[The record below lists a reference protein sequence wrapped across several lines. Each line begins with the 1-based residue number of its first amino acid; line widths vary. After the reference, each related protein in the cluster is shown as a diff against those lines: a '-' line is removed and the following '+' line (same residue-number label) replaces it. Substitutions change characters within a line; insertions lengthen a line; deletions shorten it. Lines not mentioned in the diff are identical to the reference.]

1 MPCPDLIIV
10 NADIVTMDPLTPKAQ
25 ALAVSAGRVT
35 ALGTTA
41 AIRALAA
48 DGTRIVDAGGRL
60 VLPGFQDTH
69 IHLQDSGQG
78 YGQNADLSEVR
89 TIEELVET
97 MRTFGASHD
106 RPWVDGV
113 GWYTGIFTEDN
124 LDRHVLDRAVPD
136 RPCFILAS
144 DGHNA
149 CMNSRACDHVGLVK
163 GIADPP
169 NGHFVRDADGAPT
182 GMLHEDAIKWAD
194 ERMPQPTDDDFAF
207 GVKWAAALANRHGIT
222 GVLDASVADRHM
234 RVYDRLDKAGELTV
248 RVCATARVDPSET
261 AGGALARV
269 SAYRAAYQSEM
280 FTVHSAKFFLDGVL
294 ENRTAAMIDDYSD
307 GPGGNA
313 PLMFS
318 RAQVLELFTAFDA
331 ARFQLHVHVIGD
343 GACRAALDGFAAAR
357 HANGRWPSLHQVAH
371 VQCIDPADIPR
382 FHELG
387 AMMNIQPL
395 WARHEP
401 SVTDIA
407 LPMVGEDRGK
417 WMYAFRS
424 LIDAGARYALSSDWG
439 VSTLNPFEI
448 METAITR
455 QPPGRPPNHPVF
467 LPEQRMT
474 REECVTGYTIHAAQ
488 AAWREA
494 DTGSLT
500 PGKYADIIIL
510 DRDIFTCDAYEIGD
524 TEVLL
529 TLLAGKEVHRSE
541 RLALQAGATATA

>member
-1 MPCPDLIIV
+1 MPAPDLIII
-10 NADIVTMDPLTPKAQ
+10 NANIVTMDPLTPRAE
-25 ALAVSAGRVT
+25 ALAVTAGRVR

-41 AIRALAA
+41 DISALAVR
-48 DGTRIVDAGGRL
+48 GTKIFDAGGRL

-78 YGQNADLSEVR
+78 YGQNADLSEAR
-89 TIEELVET
+89 TVEELVAT
-97 MRTFGASHD
+97 MQTFGASHD

-113 GWYTGIFTEDN
+113 GWYTGVFTDAS

-136 RPCFILAS
+136 RHCFILAS

-149 CMNSRACDHVGLVK
+149 CLNSRACAFVGLVK

-169 NGHFVRDADGAPT
+169 NGHFVLDAAGAPT

-207 GVKWAAALANRHGIT
+207 GVKYAAALANRHGIT
-222 GVLDASVADRHM
+222 GVLDASVADRHV
-234 RVYDRLDKAGELTV
+234 RVYDRLEKADELTV

-261 AGGALARV
+261 TQGALTRI
-269 SAYRAAYQSEM
+269 SGYRMAHQSEM

-294 ENRTAAMIDDYSD
+294 ENRTAVMIDDYSD
-307 GPGGNA
+307 AIGGNA
-313 PLMFS
+313 PLMF
-318 RAQVLELFTAFDA
+318 RHDQVLELFTAFDA
-331 ARFQLHVHVIGD
+331 TRFQLHVHVIGD
-343 GACRAALDGFAAAR
+343 GACRAALDGFEAAR

-371 VQCIDPADIPR
+371 VQCIDPSDIPR

-401 SVTDIA
+401 SVTDVA
-407 LPMVGEDRGK
+407 LPMVGEARGK

-424 LIDAGARYALSSDWG
+424 LIDAGAAYALSSDWG

-455 QPPGRPPNHPVF
+455 QPPGQPRTHPVF

-474 REECVTGYTIHAAQ
+474 REECVKGYTIHAAE
-488 AAWREA
+488 AAWRSA

-500 PGKYADIIIL
+500 PGKYADVIIL
-510 DRDIFTCDAYEIGD
+510 DRDILACDVYEIGE
-524 TEVLL
+524 TEVML
-529 TLLAGKEVHRSE
+529 TLLGGKEVHRDK
-541 RLALQAGATATA
+541 GFGG